1 MADFFWTSYSDNDM
15 VGVWYL
21 RLFWI
26 ADFGF
31 RIGDWR
37 GTDFAKA
44 TADSLLGAARRNKY
58 VILPNEPTDFEV
70 KMRIYVFGW
79 QWVVRRRKA
88 FFRWVRFPKRTHRKG
103 ILRGKMMNFG
113 TEFGAIFGCG
123 IMRARGWLGLWGDLR
138 SIVVRGRETRA
149 QPEKSGHD
157 GAWPSTKP
165 GTTKIKDWRLG
176 TRRLPGLTLR
186 RGDGIQCQAWVHLTS

>member
-88 FFRWVRFPKRTHRKG
+88 FFRWVRFPKRTHRRG
-103 ILRGKMMNFG
+103 VLRGEMMDLG
-113 TEFGAIFGCG
+113 TETNRELRPRRSVALHQ
-123 IMRARGWLGLWGDLR
+123 MRNEKDEGSVIR
-138 SIVVRGRETRA
+138 IPKRA
-149 QPEKSGHD
+149 GVD
-157 GAWPSTKP
+157 
-165 GTTKIKDWRLG
+165 
-176 TRRLPGLTLR
+176 
-186 RGDGIQCQAWVHLTS
+186 